1 MTKEEILAFI
11 RENPM
16 SNLGTVDDNKARV
29 RGMETF
35 RADENGLIFYTSK
48 AKEVFKQIARNPE
61 VEACYVAKGTQV
73 RVRGKMEIVE
83 DLDLKKEIIAARPF
97 LKPMYE
103 ATGNYDAMG
112 VMRLKGK
119 ATTWSMQDMMAPTTF
134 TDL

>member
-1 MTKEEILAFI
+1 MNKSEILALI
-11 RENPM
+11 KENPIAY
-16 SNLGTVDDNKARV
+16 LGTVDGQAARV

-48 AKEVFKQIARNPE
+48 AKEVFKQIAKNPE
-61 VEACYVAKGTQV
+61 VEACYFAKGTQV

-83 DLDLKKEIIAARPF
+83 DIELKKEIVAKREF

-103 ATGNYDAMG
+103 KSYEGMG

-119 ATTWSMQDMMAPTTF
+119 ATTWSMQNMMAPTTW